1 METITLDK
9 VNKSIL
15 DLKKEIEELKEYI
28 YEDFE
33 LADDVVKDIEAS
45 RKRPKKEFISHG
57 QMRKGF
63 A

>member
-33 LADDVVKDIEAS
+33 LADDVVKDAV
-45 RKRPKKEFISHG
+45 G
-57 QMRKGF
+57 C
-63 A
+63 

>member
-45 RKRPKKEFISHG
+45 RKRSKKEFISHE
-57 QMRKGF
+57 QMRKEF

>member
-45 RKRPKKEFISHG
+45 RKRPKKEFISHE
-57 QMRKGF
+57 QMRKEF